1 MQIQVLVGFSQL
13 LSSEVVFDV
22 GNIEIFAVRVVATDV
37 QNEVSYVGPQ
47 LCLHGGFCNL

>member
-22 GNIEIFAVRVVATDV
+22 GNIEIFSVRVVTTDV